1 MNDFSEI
8 ENELRKLRPA
18 RPSPILFDRI
28 EEAMGEP
35 SRASAPA
42 DGRRHWWR
50 FTEWRRGGAS
60 AIDGQLVRARERERT
75 SQTPY
80 SWGFGL
86 AAAAV
91 LILFAAISMERQQGA
106 GGKQIARISPEAQIA
121 PRSNRGEA
129 STSSEKFVPAG
140 ATRLVYNTRDEGLQF
155 PSGSGQPLRRLRYR
169 THESWKWRNP
179 TTGAS
184 LRVSYPSEEVVL
196 IPVSGQ

>member
-1 MNDFSEI
+1 MNDLSEI

-28 EEAMGEP
+28 EEAMGES

-50 FTEWRRGGAS
+50 FTE
-60 AIDGQLVRARERERT
+60 
-75 SQTPY
+75 TPY

-86 AAAAV
+86 ATAAV
-91 LILFAAISMERQQGA
+91 LILFAAISMERQQG

>member
-18 RPSPILFDRI
+18 QPSPILFERI
-28 EEAMGEP
+28 KEALAEP
-35 SRASAPA
+35 CRASVSDA
-42 DGRRHWWR
+42 RRHWWR
-50 FTEWRRGGAS
+50 FTE
-60 AIDGQLVRARERERT
+60 
-75 SQTPY
+75 TPY

-91 LILFAAISMERQQGA
+91 LILFAAITMERQQG
-106 GGKQIARISPEAQIA
+106 GGKEIVQISPQAQTA
-121 PRSNRGEA
+121 PLSNRGEA
-129 STSSEKFVPAG
+129 STSSDKFLPAG
-140 ATRLVYNTRDEGLQF
+140 ATRLVYNTRNEGLQF
-155 PSGSGQPLRRLRYR
+155 PRGSGQPLRRFRYR
-169 THESWKWRNP
+169 THETWQWRNP